1 MFNRESKK
9 ERIRRMELEYQLKLE
24 HQAALDSAITKT
36 VDAVAPALMN
46 ILQSLVFG
54 PTVPTQVVQET
65 TTVKEQTTKKDA

>member
-1 MFNRESKK
+1 MFGKETKK
-9 ERIRRMELEYQLKLE
+9 ERIRRMELEYQLNLE
-24 HQAALDSAITKT
+24 HQAALDSAINRT

-65 TTVKEQTTKKDA
+65 TTAKEQTTKDA